1 VERAEA
7 EAIYDQGR
15 EVVVAVLLR
24 MDDQIQRLTER
35 VARQEERI
43 GELERRLGRNSRNS
57 SLPPSQDPPGS
68 VPKRGAGR
76 SGRAGRPAW
85 A

>member
-7 EAIYDQGR
+7 QAIYDQGR

-24 MDDQIQRLTER
+24 MDEQIQRLTER

-43 GELERRLGRNSRNS
+43 GELKRRLGRNSRNS
-57 SLPPSQDPPGS
+57 SRLSRKRAQTRCADNGGTEA
-68 VPKRGAGR
+68 PKYGCI
-76 SGRAGRPAW
+76 
-85 A
+85 